1 VVAELVQLVV
11 LCLDWLRFTKVS
23 DATNQYWL
31 LSTAGRLL
39 LWYTKIWQ
47 EGWRIVDSVWTHY
60 TCIISTMLFSPD
72 VIIEQR
78 IIIAQPGN
86 RSIPAFMSSC
96 CNVHDGAQ
104 LLIYDLLACLDV
116 PAHVSWASMTAH
128 SSGATFLAIF
138 IILLTWCLW
147 SNKPT
152 LPFNKNAESGHATQN
167 AHWWRRKGPNRPHV
181 T

>member
-1 VVAELVQLVV
+1 MVAELVQLVV

-23 DATNQYWL
+23 DATNQSWL
-31 LSTAGRLL
+31 LSTACRLL
-39 LWYTKIWQ
+39 LRYTKIWQ
-47 EGWRIVDSVWTHY
+47 EGWRIVDLVWTHY

-78 IIIAQPGN
+78 NIIALPGN
-86 RSIPAFMSSC
+86 RLIPAFMSNC

-104 LLIYDLLACLDV
+104 LLIYDQLVCLDV
-116 PAHVSWASMTAH
+116 PAHISWASMTAH
-128 SSGATFLAIF
+128 SADATFLATF

-147 SNKPT
+147 SNKAT
-152 LPFNKNAESGHATQN
+152 IPFNKNAESGHATQN
-167 AHWWRRKGPNRPHV
+167 AHWWRGKVTNRPHV